1 MIDRDSRADIATAH
15 SFFPNAIRRI
25 GGIRKATAFVKSTA
39 FAMPTVRLF
48 AERGRV
54 EHLALGF
61 DFLHV
66 VGFGQR

>member
-15 SFFPNAIRRI
+15 FFFLTTSA
-25 GGIRKATAFVKSTA
+25 GMRKALAKSTA